1 MTKSNGEYPADLAE
15 STRLVRWYRS
25 AAPYINLFKNK
36 LFVTSVSKKNFSSR
50 NLARLIQDLS
60 FLRAI
65 GVQIILV
72 FDPKDALDEE
82 LNRRRHSLFLKD
94 PIIDDKAA
102 ECFQAAIGMMRIESL
117 FSTRLPILQ

>member
-1 MTKSNGEYPADLAE
+1 MTESNGEYRADLSE
-15 STRLVRWYRS
+15 STRLVGWFRS

-36 LFVTSVSKKNFSSR
+36 LFVISVSKKNFSSG

-65 GVQIILV
+65 GTQIILV
-72 FDPKDALDEE
+72 FDPKDLLDEE
-82 LNRRRHSLFLKD
+82 LKRRKHSLVFEEGI

-102 ECFQAAIGMMRIESL
+102 
-117 FSTRLPILQ
+117 